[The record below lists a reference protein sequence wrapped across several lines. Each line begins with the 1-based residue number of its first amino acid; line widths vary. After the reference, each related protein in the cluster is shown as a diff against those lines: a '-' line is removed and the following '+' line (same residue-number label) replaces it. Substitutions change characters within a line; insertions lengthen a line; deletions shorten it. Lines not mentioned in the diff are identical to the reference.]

1 MMDANGR
8 GTFANHATERIT
20 GFKPDELLGEIL
32 HNKIHHTHPDGTPF
46 PIEDCPLDNA
56 LPIQEAVVG
65 YEDVFVHKDG
75 HFYPVRCAGRPIFK
89 DGMPI
94 GTVIEVQDI
103 TEEKR
108 IETERAQI
116 LEREQTAR
124 REAEAAN
131 RAKDEFLSVLSHEL
145 RTPLN
150 AILGWTRML
159 KSGSLDDARNSQAI
173 ETIERNARLQNNLI
187 EDLLDVSRIIS
198 GKIRIEKEK
207 LDLTFVAVSAVE
219 TVRPL
224 AEAKGVTIETQ
235 GAGERIEICGDATR
249 LQQIVVNLMNNAVK
263 FTPSGGSVT
272 VRLSKTDEKAR
283 LEIADT
289 GIGIGAE
296 LLPHIFDRFRQADST
311 TQRNHSGLGLGLT
324 IVRHLVELH
333 EGGIFAGSD
342 GEGKGATF
350 IVEIPL
356 LDDSEKNLN
365 LPKRAVS
372 EKHEAVYDNVL
383 RGKSI
388 LLVDDDC
395 DGLQPLKLFLE
406 MHGAEA
412 FCADSA
418 TQALQEFEKREFDLI
433 LSDIGMPET
442 DGYEFI
448 GQVRRLPANGAVPAI
463 ALTAYASA
471 DDRERALA
479 AGFQTHHAKPLD
491 FEKLLLTITE
501 IFNQNKKAN

>member
-1 MMDANGR
+1 KVLKWF
-8 GTFANHATERIT
+8 GTST
-20 GFKPDELLGEIL
+20 
-32 HNKIHHTHPDGTPF
+32 
-46 PIEDCPLDNA
+46 
-56 LPIQEAVVG
+56 
-65 YEDVFVHKDG
+65 DV
-75 HFYPVRCAGRPIFK
+75 
-89 DGMPI
+89 
-94 GTVIEVQDI
+94 TSN
-103 TEEKR
+103 KR
-108 IETERAQI
+108 IEAERAEI

-159 KSGSLDDARNSQAI
+159 KSGSLDDARNRQATD
-173 ETIERNARLQNNLI
+173 TIERNARLQNNLI

-207 LDLTFVAVSAVE
+207 LDLTIVAVSAVD

-224 AEAKGVTIETQ
+224 ADAKSIIIETQ
-235 GAGERIEICGDATR
+235 GGGEMLEICGDATR
-249 LQQIVVNLMNNAVK
+249 LQQIIVNLANNAVK
-263 FTPSGGSVT
+263 FTPDGGAVA
-272 VRLSKTDEKAR
+272 VRLSKTGEKAR
-283 LEIADT
+283 LEISDT
-289 GIGIGAE
+289 GIGIGAD

-333 EGGIFAGSD
+333 EGEIFARSD
-342 GEGKGATF
+342 GKGKGATF

-356 LDDSEKNLN
+356 LDDSLKKPETEEG
-365 LPKRAVS
+365 AVS
-372 EKHEAVYDNVL
+372 ETQKPVYDNVL
-383 RGKSI
+383 RNKSI

-418 TQALQEFEKREFDLI
+418 AQALQEFEKRRFDMI

-448 GQVRRLPANGAVPAI
+448 GQVRRLPSNAAVPAI

-491 FEKLLLTITE
+491 FEKLLQTIIE
-501 IFNQNKKAN
+501 IVGRENKTD